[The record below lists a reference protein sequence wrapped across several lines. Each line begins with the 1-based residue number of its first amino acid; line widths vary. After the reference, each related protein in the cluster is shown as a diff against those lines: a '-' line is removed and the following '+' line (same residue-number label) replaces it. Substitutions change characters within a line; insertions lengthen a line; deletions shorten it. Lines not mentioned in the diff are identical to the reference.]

1 MDQEQ
6 MRQLFLLCDKNA
18 SGAIE
23 LEVGLEVGRSFVF

>member
-23 LEVGLEVGRSFVF
+23 LEVGLRSSAS